1 MKKRNQ
7 NDRPSN
13 DKIKELFSRA
23 VEMELDL
30 YETEEKV
37 QTNDIVEVELKEIG
51 GLAERIGLLPPPDQS
66 LLYFHYCFDISDKDA
81 GEILEITRPLAKRIY
96 IENVLSAFLLDT
108 SDSEENHRIGEES
121 MKRACEKALLEYADY
136 NPAEFTGYP
145 VYSKRF
151 RKRLKK
157 IRAAQ
162 KTDRVLPL
170 LVKRA
175 AVVLLVISMGFTTVV
190 VADAGFREIVAEWV
204 VEALTEFSR
213 FRIENMLSDSNTEL
227 KYKIEY
233 IPDGFEL
240 VESIEEEIYSYYRY
254 DNGKDK
260 IVITLAA
267 FPVISSLD
275 TENIKTE
282 QFEFHGNQAYRWK
295 INEVNYMLWRQDELQ
310 ISILSTLELSEIYNI
325 ANGIKSN

>member
-7 NDRPSN
+7 NDRLSN
-13 DKIKELFSRA
+13 DKIKELFSRV
-23 VEMELDL
+23 VETELDQC
-30 YETEEKV
+30 EAEEKV

-51 GLAERIGLLPPPDQS
+51 GLAERICLLPPPDQS
-66 LLYFHYCFDISDKDA
+66 LLYFHYCFDISDESA
-81 GEILEITRPLAKRIY
+81 GEILGITRPLAKRIY

-175 AVVLLVISMGFTTVV
+175 AVVLLVISMGFTTVMA
-190 VADAGFREIVAEWV
+190 ADAGFREIVAEWF

-213 FRIENMLSDSNTEL
+213 FQIERMPSDSDE
-227 KYKIEY
+227 KIKFKFEY

-240 VESIEEEIYSYYRY
+240 TNYIENDAICFYRY
-254 DNGKDK
+254 ENGEEK
-260 IVITLAA
+260 ILITCAD
-267 FPVISSLD
+267 FPISSSLD
-275 TENIKTE
+275 AQGAVIE
-282 QFEFHGNQAYRWK
+282 QFEFHGNTAYRWK
-295 INEVNYMLWRQDELQ
+295 IDNVNYLVWSRSEVQF
-310 ISILSTLELSEIYNI
+310 SITSALELSEIYNI
-325 ANGIKSN
+325 ANGIKIN